1 MKPLSENRIGIVDK
15 DNIVIN
21 ILSFEELSNTLL
33 AGVSG
38 EGKKVMQFILDDV
51 KGILENWNSRNYI
64 FSISEEWYK
73 VSWVMDDLEISDKV
87 KNILLH

>member
-15 DNIVIN
+15 DNTVLN

-33 AGVSG
+33 DGVSG

-51 KGILENWNSRNYI
+51 KGILENWNYRNYV
-64 FSISEEWYK
+64 FFISEEWYK
-73 VSWVMDDLEISDKV
+73 VNWVMDDLEIGDRI